1 MEGRGGRVQCRK
13 EYGERLFYGNI
24 WQSTNLKVNT
34 VPQYLKLVIIHYLVE
49 WNFKWHG
56 THTPKF
62 WKLNL
67 NHEIDPLHILIR
79 VLHKLHSLITLEKQE
94 TRKEEETLKN
104 VQILYLQ
111 KLPHSME
118 PRTSI
123 NSTSL
128 FLVFKN
134 PLKFIRRKGQGLP
147 FVQIQTPTQLCLPT

>member
-1 MEGRGGRVQCRK
+1 M
-13 EYGERLFYGNI
+13 
-24 WQSTNLKVNT
+24 T
-34 VPQYLKLVIIHYLVE
+34 
-49 WNFKWHG
+49 WHP
-56 THTPKF
+56 HSPKF

-79 VLHKLHSLITLEKQE
+79 VLHKLHSLITLVKQE
-94 TRKEEETLKN
+94 TRKEDETLKN

-118 PRTSI
+118 PMTSI

-134 PLKFIRRKGQGLP
+134 PLKFIRSKRKKRKLGRKAQISIREREKELRELSRIVCYSKHNGKMYISTP
-147 FVQIQTPTQLCLPT
+147 FVKFYNWSRGINPNNNL